1 MKKCLVSIK
10 DLTSKEIEDIFS
22 LTDKLKKNKDKFSS
36 VLAGKT
42 LALIFQKP
50 SNRTRVSFEV
60 GMYQLGGYSI
70 YLGPDEINLGVRES
84 IKDVAKT
91 LSRYVDGIVLR
102 TFEHRNVLEMAKF
115 ASVPVINGLS
125 DSSHPCQ
132 ALADIYTIREKFS
145 RLPLQRD
152 PASSGKSRVPQN
164 AGRKFK
170 GVILAYVGDGNNV
183 CNSLLYTSAKVGL
196 NMNIGTPE
204 GYEPDR
210 TVLKEAQSI
219 AKAKNAT
226 INLFNSPKEAIKGAD
241 VIYTDVW
248 ASMGQEKEAEERKK
262 IFKDFQV
269 SRDLVKLAKKNVL
282 IMHCLPAHRGEE
294 ITDEVIDSRNS
305 IVFEQAENRLHVQKA
320 ILTTLLK

>member
-1 MKKCLVSIK
+1 MKK
-10 DLTSKEIEDIFS
+10 DLISVKNLTAAEIEDIFT
-22 LTDKLKKNKDKFSS
+22 LTDKIKQDKSGFAN

-102 TFEHRNVLEMAKF
+102 TFEHKNVIGLAGF
-115 ASVPVINGLS
+115 ATVPVINGLS

-132 ALADIYTIREKFS
+132 ALADVYTIREK
-145 RLPLQRD
+145 L
-152 PASSGKSRVPQN
+152 KN
-164 AGRKFK
+164 IK
-170 GVILAYVGDGNNV
+170 GITVAYIGDGNNV
-183 CNSLLYTSAKVGL
+183 CNSLLHACSKVGI
-196 NMNIGTPE
+196 NMNIAAPKA
-204 GYEPDR
+204 YEPDKS
-210 TVLKEAQSI
+210 VLKEAKVI
-219 AKAKNAT
+219 AEEKRAA
-226 INLFNSPKEAIKGAD
+226 INLFTKPQSAVKDVD

-248 ASMGQEKEAEERKK
+248 ISMGQEKEAKIRKK
-262 IFKDFQV
+262 IFREFQV
-269 SRDLVKLAKKNVL
+269 NKNLVKLAKKNVL

-294 ITDEVIDSRNS
+294 ITDEVMESENS
-305 IVFEQAENRLHVQKA
+305 VIFDQAENRMHVQKA
-320 ILTTLLK
+320 ILVKLLGEEI